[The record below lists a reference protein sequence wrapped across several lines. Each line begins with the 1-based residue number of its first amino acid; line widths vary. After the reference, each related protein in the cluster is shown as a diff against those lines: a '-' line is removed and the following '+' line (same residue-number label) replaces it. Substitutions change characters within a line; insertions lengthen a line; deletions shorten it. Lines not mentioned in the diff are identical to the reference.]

1 MLSMLS
7 VRQLAAIA
15 IALLTGFA
23 QAREVRPSVVV
34 IRSDNAYES
43 TWWRI
48 LEADGVSFP
57 NVPSG
62 PNPTANLAAWL
73 SGCHE
78 LRAGVS
84 HVRGGREWI
93 RPDVPLMSE
102 MFKAAGYRTA
112 MFGEWGLGDAL
123 PFRPE
128 DRGFGDVLVL
138 GGSELNSPG
147 DRWGNADV
155 DPWLR
160 DMNGW
165 SRKSGPLPKVLAA
178 EISSYLSKVAES
190 KGSFF
195 LQINLPKGCSA
206 VGDSIL
212 ADLDRLELPR
222 CIVVGIAREPLKA
235 PGASD
240 PSNTWVIS
248 WRGKLPKKVVHTAP
262 VSLSDGFAT
271 LATFSGVKT
280 FKDWKSDG
288 VDLSNSLLNPA
299 EPFPERTFFL
309 HQGGWPAD
317 EAVDRHKS
325 SHFSVRDSRWRMSE
339 LELFDLEKDPGSR
352 INCFDQHPEIATALL
367 SKYSA
372 WWQSVRPSLLDPARV
387 IVGDERQKIVSLN
400 WGDWWPSREVTEA
413 KGPDDYPDQASLR
426 SLLETLADP
435 EKSKQVPSISGLW
448 RLHANQSGHYKV
460 TLWKLPAEAGD
471 EERTRLG
478 QLQAGTVH
486 IRSGKFEVKTPLL
499 KGATSVT
506 LGVDLSEGPAE
517 LEAWFEGQNG
527 EGKILGAFFASIERV
542 GERKMPDPDWK
553 VRPK

>member
-7 VRQLAAIA
+7 VRPLAAIA
-15 IALLTGFA
+15 IAMLACIA

-34 IRSDNAYES
+34 IRAEAASES
-43 TWWRI
+43 TWWRK
-48 LEADGVSFP
+48 LSDQGVSFP

-102 MFKAAGYRTA
+102 AFKAAGYRTA

-128 DRGFGDVLVL
+128 DRGFADVLVL
-138 GGSELNSPG
+138 GGSGLNSPG
-147 DRWGNADV
+147 DRWENSEV

-160 DMNGW
+160 DAKGW

-178 EISSYLSKVAES
+178 EISSYLSSLAES

-222 CIVVGIAREPLKA
+222 CIVVGLAREPVQA
-235 PGASD
+235 PD
-240 PSNTWVIS
+240 PSNPWVIS
-248 WRGKLPKKVVHTAP
+248 WRGKLPEKVVHTAP

-271 LATFSGVKT
+271 LATLSGVKT

-288 VDLSNSLLNPA
+288 VDLSKSLLNPA
-299 EPFPERTFFL
+299 EAFPERTFFL
-309 HQGGWPAD
+309 HPGGWPAED
-317 EAVDRHKS
+317 AVDRHKS
-325 SHFSVRDSRWRMSE
+325 SHFSVRDSRWRVSE
-339 LELFDLEKDPGSR
+339 LELFDLTKEPGSR
-352 INCFDQHPEIATALL
+352 SNCFDQHPEIATSLL
-367 SKYSA
+367 MKYGA
-372 WWQSVRPSLLDPARV
+372 WWQSIRPSLLDPSRV
-387 IVGDERQKIVSLN
+387 IVGDERQKNVALN
-400 WGDWWPSREVTEA
+400 WSDWWPSRETDQA
-413 KGPDDYPDQASLR
+413 KGADDFPDQASLR
-426 SLLETLADP
+426 TLLETLADP

-448 RLHANQSGHYKV
+448 RLHASRPGYYKV
-460 TLWKLPAEAGD
+460 TLWKLPAEAGA

-478 QLQAGTVH
+478 QLRAGMVH
-486 IRSGKFEVKTPLL
+486 IRSGKFEVKTQLYQ
-499 KGATSVT
+499 GATSVT
-506 LGVDLSEGPAE
+506 LGVDLNEGPAE

-527 EGKILGAFFASIERV
+527 EGKILGAFFATIERA
-542 GERKMPDPDWK
+542 GERKMPDPDWI